1 MTKTTTSPYDI
12 VVVGAGLSGLLA
24 AQRLASWGWSV
35 IVLDKGRGVGGRLA
49 TRRMDQAVFD
59 HGAQY
64 FTARDSAFVFL
75 VNEWRECGIVAPWS
89 TGFALSTGD
98 FKDDHEPRFRAV
110 KGMIGIAK
118 HLAQGLEVRLS
129 LKVISIEAYAC
140 GWKINLENG
149 EVILGGGI
157 ILTPPVPQSLLLL
170 DSGGI
175 MLPDTT
181 SRALEKIKYVPCLA
195 LLVHLAGS
203 SRVPEPGGLWFKGD
217 PISWIADNAKKG
229 ITDVPGSLTIHA
241 GPEYSL
247 RNWATQEAQVT
258 SDLLDAATPWLG
270 AKPIQTQLH
279 RWRYSVPTTIHAE
292 RCLPIQMPHPLIFAG
307 DAFGGPRME
316 GAALSG
322 LAASQTMQAMCEMR
336 GQNL

>member
-1 MTKTTTSPYDI
+1 
-12 VVVGAGLSGLLA
+12 
-24 AQRLASWGWSV
+24 
-35 IVLDKGRGVGGRLA
+35 
-49 TRRMDQAVFD
+49 MDQAVFD

-64 FTARDSAFVFL
+64 FTARDSAFVSL
-75 VNEWRECGIVAPWS
+75 VNDWRECGIVAPWS

-98 FKDDHEPRFRAV
+98 FKEDSEPRFRAV
-110 KGMIGIAK
+110 KGMTGIAK

-129 LKVISIEAYAC
+129 HKVISIEVYEG

-149 EVILGGGI
+149 EVILGRGL
-157 ILTPPVPQSLLLL
+157 ILTPPVPQSLQLL
-170 DSGGI
+170 DSSGI
-175 MLPDTT
+175 TLPEMA
-181 SRALEKIKYVPCLA
+181 RQALEEIKYTPCLA
-195 LLVHLAGS
+195 LLAHLAGPS
-203 SRVPEPGGLWFKGD
+203 LVPEPGGLWFKGD

-247 RNWATQEAQVT
+247 RNWATPEAEVI

-270 AKPIQTQLH
+270 SKPIQTQLH
-279 RWRYSVPTTIHAE
+279 RWRYSVPTTIYAE
-292 RCLPIQMPHPLIFAG
+292 RCLAIQVPAPLVFAG

-322 LAASQTMQAMCEMR
+322 LAASQAVR
-336 GQNL
+336 DLLSHA